1 MTVTVDAGTGAATE
15 LDPEVFDDVLA
26 SVRAFVRGKVVPLEE
41 VIDAEDR
48 MPEEI
53 VVAAREMGLYGFT
66 IPQQYGGLGVSVSQ
80 EVRLVT
86 ELGWTT
92 PALRSLFGTNNGIAG
107 QVLIRAG
114 TSAQRADWLP
124 RLASGAL
131 ASFALTEEGAGS
143 DPSGMTTRAVRTEQG
158 WRIDGAKR
166 FITNAPSADVFMVFA
181 QVDVDGTDRITVFL
195 VPADV
200 PGITVGPRDSK
211 MGQKGAASAEVFL
224 DGVLVGHDAVVGG
237 EEALGSGYRTALTSL
252 AHGRIHIAAL
262 CVGMMERLL
271 VEAGDQAA
279 QRVQGG
285 RPIGEHQ
292 LIAGLLADMQT
303 DLAAGRALVAEAAR
317 AWDAGE
323 DRSMLPSAAKYF
335 CSEAVGRCADRAVQI
350 FGGSGYMRGVAV
362 ERMYRDARLFRIYE
376 GTSQIQQVILGR
388 HVVAEARERLT
399 RAGGAR

>member
-1 MTVTVDAGTGAATE
+1 MTLTVESHDEVTPGLDA
-15 LDPEVFDDVLA
+15 DVFEDVLA
-26 SVRAFVRGKVVPLEE
+26 AVRSFVRDRVVPREE
-41 VIDAEDR
+41 EIDADDA
-48 MPEEI
+48 MPPEI
-53 VVAAREMGLYGFT
+53 VDAAREMGLYGFT
-66 IPQQYGGLGVSVSQ
+66 IPQRYGGLGVSVGQ
-80 EVRLVT
+80 EVRLVV

-107 QVLIRAG
+107 QVLIKAG
-114 TSAQRADWLP
+114 TDEQRETWLP
-124 RLASGAL
+124 RLAAGAL
-131 ASFALTEEGAGS
+131 ASFALTEEAAGS
-143 DPSGMTTRAVRTEQG
+143 DPSGMTTRAVRTADG

-181 QVDVDGTDRITVFL
+181 KVAGQDGGGEKISVFL
-195 VPADV
+195 VPATTS
-200 PGITVGPRDSK
+200 GITVGPRDSK

-224 DGVLVGHDAVVGG
+224 DGVLVPHDAVVGG

-271 VEAGDQAA
+271 VEAGDEAA
-279 QRVQGG
+279 RRVQGG

-292 LIAGLLADMQT
+292 LVAGLLADMQT
-303 DLAAGRALVAEAAR
+303 DLAAGRALVVEAAR

-350 FGGSGYMRGVAV
+350 FGGSGYMRGVSV

-388 HVVAEARERLT
+388 HVVAQARDRIGEAR
-399 RAGGAR
+399 